1 MGSVG
6 MAGCIAALT
15 FVVMFVMVLILR
27 RRNKLSPYEDHSVLQ
42 EGDYAD
48 VWHEG
53 TRNYYRAQIV
63 RPLTPKELI
72 SELDT
77 LDACR

>member
-6 MAGCIAALT
+6 TAGLIAAWTL
-15 FVVMFVMVLILR
+15 FVLFVMIMILR

-63 RPLTPKELI
+63 RPLTPKEL
-72 SELDT
+72 SNELDA
-77 LDACR
+77 LDAR